1 MSASASNPPPAG
13 AADFGRTRWSMVM
26 AVRSGDGAEAR
37 RSLSDLCR
45 RYWVPV
51 YAYVRRCGHP
61 PAAAADLVQRFLGR
75 LVEQLRDAEQVDVDG
90 GFREFLQQRL
100 ERFLASDPDA
110 ADAMPPAAEFAP
122 PCPLDDIEERQR
134 REQLAQAT
142 PSQAFQRAFALE
154 LLAMCVAQLREEAEQ
169 SGRRAMFDAVRP
181 FLARDPVP
189 GEYAVLA
196 QTLQS
201 TPLAAVVAV
210 KRLRQRFQELIDAQL
225 AQTVGSRRSFDSE
238 RSALLAQLAP
248 AGR

>member
-1 MSASASNPPPAG
+1 MSASASNPPPG
-13 AADFGRTRWSMVM
+13 VTDFGRTRWSMVM
-26 AVRSGDGAEAR
+26 AVRSGDGADAR
-37 RSLSDLCR
+37 RSLADLCR

-75 LVEQLRDAEQVDVDG
+75 LVEQIRDADQVEVDG

-100 ERFLASDPDA
+100 ERFLAGDPGAAGDA
-110 ADAMPPAAEFAP
+110 PPAGEFAP
-122 PCPLDDIEERQR
+122 PWPLDDIEQRQR
-134 REQLAQAT
+134 REQLPEAA
-142 PSQAFQRAFALE
+142 PAQAFQRAFALE

-181 FLARDPVP
+181 YLARDPVA
-189 GEYAVLA
+189 GEYALLA

-225 AQTVGSRRSFDSE
+225 AQTVGSRQSFDSE